1 MSRVTDLLRLQD
13 AEVVRNSFYR
23 HPKVTPNIEKYSD
36 HIVVKTIDNSCELY
50 KLEEVILYI
59 IADFKFAPVWLVQQW
74 FDIYHR
80 NDYFQSILDWIEVG
94 LVWTETTSMGVYVR
108 PTKFLLD
115 LFQIENDNY
124 IAVPFGLLNHT
135 VSEEQM
141 IFDLHMGNKKSEMW
155 QIIKEKE
162 LLPVYHPLGITCNG
176 EVGTLALRETHFR
189 LNRYDT
195 KELVS
200 RDREIMSEI
209 ESGAKFTTE
218 FSDFTAFP
226 IVSVYGKKVIVQTP
240 DVIIPLP
247 RKDGKAQSFA
257 IEIELSPKTK
267 QKYEQIMQNYK
278 DNIKFGTL
286 LYFCGTARIA
296 KMVRDA
302 FDVVGGLGS
311 CELYL
316 LPYTPPAMQL
326 SNYSIS
332 DEEEQGKLLLKTGEM
347 IQ

>member
-1 MSRVTDLLRLQD
+1 MSRVTDLLKLQD

-23 HPKVTPNIEKYSD
+23 HPKVTPNIEKYQD
-36 HIVVKTIDNSCELY
+36 HVVVKTLDTECKIY
-50 KLEEVILYI
+50 KLEEVTLYI

-74 FDIYHR
+74 FELYGRD
-80 NDYFQSILDWIEVG
+80 DYFQSVLNWIAVG
-94 LVWTETTSMGVYVR
+94 IVWTETTSMGVYIR
-108 PTKFLLD
+108 PTKLLLD

-124 IAVPFGLLNHT
+124 MAIPFGLLNHT

-155 QIIKEKE
+155 QIIKDAEM
-162 LLPVYHPLGITCNG
+162 LPVYHPLGIKVEN

-195 KELVS
+195 KELVT
-200 RDREIMSEI
+200 RDLKIREEI
-209 ESGAKFTTE
+209 ETKPKFTSE
-218 FSDFTAFP
+218 FSDFTMFP

-247 RKDGKAQSFA
+247 RKDGVAQSYA
-257 IEIELSPKTK
+257 IEIELSPKSK
-267 QKYEQIMQNYK
+267 EKYEQIMRNYK

-296 KMVRDA
+296 RMIREA
-302 FDVVGGLGS
+302 FDVVGGLGT
-311 CELYL
+311 CELFL
-316 LPYTPPAMQL
+316 LPYTPPAMKL
-326 SNYSIS
+326 SNYSIH
-332 DEEEQGKLLLKTGEM
+332 DEESQGKLLLKTGEM
-347 IQ
+347 VQ

>member
-1 MSRVTDLLRLQD
+1 MSRVTDLLKLQD

-23 HPKVTPNIEKYSD
+23 HPKVTPNIEKYQD
-36 HIVVKTIDNSCELY
+36 HVVVKTLDTECKIY
-50 KLEEVILYI
+50 KLEEVTLYI

-74 FDIYHR
+74 FELYGRD
-80 NDYFQSILDWIEVG
+80 DYFQSVLNWIAVG
-94 LVWTETTSMGVYVR
+94 IVWTETTSMGVYIR
-108 PTKFLLD
+108 PTKLLLD

-124 IAVPFGLLNHT
+124 MAIPFGLLNHT

-155 QIIKEKE
+155 QIIKDAEM
-162 LLPVYHPLGITCNG
+162 LPVYHPLGIKVDN

-195 KELVS
+195 KELVT
-200 RDREIMSEI
+200 RDLKIREEI
-209 ESGAKFTTE
+209 EAKPKFTSE
-218 FSDFTAFP
+218 FSDFTMFP

-247 RKDGKAQSFA
+247 RKDGIAQSYA
-257 IEIELSPKTK
+257 IEIELSPKSK
-267 QKYEQIMQNYK
+267 EKYEQIMRNYK

-296 KMVRDA
+296 RMIREA
-302 FDVVGGLGS
+302 FDVVGGLGT
-311 CELYL
+311 CELFL
-316 LPYTPPAMQL
+316 LPYTPPAMKL
-326 SNYSIS
+326 SNYSIH
-332 DEEEQGKLLLKTGEM
+332 DEEEQGKLLLRTGDM
-347 IQ
+347 VR

>member
-1 MSRVTDLLRLQD
+1 MSRVTDLLKLQD

-36 HIVVKTIDNSCELY
+36 HIIVKTLETECKIE
-50 KLEEVILYI
+50 KLEEVSLYI
-59 IADFKFAPVWLVQQW
+59 IADFKFVPVWLVQQW
-74 FDIYHR
+74 FDLYKR
-80 NDYFQSILDWIEVG
+80 KDYFQTITDWISVG
-94 LVWTETTSMGVYVR
+94 LVWAETTSMGVFIR
-108 PTKFLLD
+108 PTKLLID
-115 LFQIENDNY
+115 LFSVENDNY
-124 IAVPFGLLNHT
+124 VVVPFNLLNHT

-141 IFDLHMGNKKSEMW
+141 IFDLYMGNEKSEMW
-155 QIIKEKE
+155 KVIKDRE
-162 LLPVYHPLGITCNG
+162 LLPVFHPLGIKVEN
-176 EVGTLALRETHFR
+176 ESGTLALRETHFR

-195 KELVS
+195 KELVT
-200 RDREIMSEI
+200 RDRKIMEEI
-209 ESGAKFTTE
+209 EQKVKFTTE

-226 IVSVYGKKVIVQTP
+226 IVSEYGKRVIVQTP
-240 DVIIPLP
+240 DVIVPLP
-247 RKDGKAQSFA
+247 RKDGQAQSFA
-257 IEIELSPKTK
+257 IEIELSPKPK
-267 QKYEQIMQNYK
+267 EKYAQIMKNYK

-296 KMVRDA
+296 RMVRDA
-302 FDVVGGLGS
+302 FDTVGGLGS

-332 DEEEQGKLLLKTGEM
+332 DEEEQGKLLLQTGGM